1 MKKKLSVFVDSD
13 VVISSLISK
22 LGAAYFLIN
31 ETNCKFLIS
40 NISLKELK
48 IVGKRLKLE
57 NKALENLVRKQFY
70 IIQLKTSLSK
80 IKEEYKNYVMDIN
93 DSHIIAGV
101 VKAKAKFLI
110 TYNLKHLNVDKIK
123 RDFDVLIMTPAR
135 FLQYLRSL
143 GIS

>member
-1 MKKKLSVFVDSD
+1 MKRKITVFVDSD

-31 ETNCKFLIS
+31 ETSLKFFIS

-48 IVGKRLKLE
+48 VVVKKLGLKNE
-57 NKALENLVRKQFY
+57 ALERLVKKQFY
-70 IIQLKTSLSK
+70 ITSLKTDLKK
-80 IKEEYKNYVMDIN
+80 IEEKYKDYVMDIN

-101 VKAKAKFLI
+101 VKSKVKFLI
-110 TYNLKHLNVDKIK
+110 TYNLRHFNVDKIK
-123 RDFDVLIMTPAR
+123 RDFDILIMTPAR

-143 GIS
+143 

>member
-1 MKKKLSVFVDSD
+1 MKRKITAFVDSD

-31 ETNCKFLIS
+31 ETSLKFFIS

-48 IVGKRLKLE
+48 VVVKKLGLKNE
-57 NKALENLVRKQFY
+57 ALERLVKKQSY
-70 IIQLKTSLSK
+70 ITSLKTDLKK
-80 IKEEYKNYVMDIN
+80 IEEKYKDYVMDIN

-101 VKAKAKFLI
+101 VKSKVKFLI
-110 TYNLKHLNVDKIK
+110 TYNLRHFNVDKIK
-123 RDFDVLIMTPAR
+123 RDFDILIMTPAR

-143 GIS
+143 

>member
-1 MKKKLSVFVDSD
+1 MKRKITAFVDSD

-31 ETNCKFLIS
+31 ETSLKFFIS

-48 IVGKRLKLE
+48 VVVKKLGLKNE
-57 NKALENLVRKQFY
+57 ALERLVKKQFY
-70 IIQLKTSLSK
+70 ITSLKTDLKK
-80 IKEEYKNYVMDIN
+80 IEEKYKDHVMDIN

-101 VKAKAKFLI
+101 VKSKVKFLI
-110 TYNLKHLNVDKIK
+110 TYNLRHFNVDKIK
-123 RDFDVLIMTPAR
+123 RDFDILIMTHAR

-143 GIS
+143 

>member
-1 MKKKLSVFVDSD
+1 MKRKITAFVDSD

-31 ETNCKFLIS
+31 ETSLKFFIS

-48 IVGKRLKLE
+48 VVVKKLGLKNE
-57 NKALENLVRKQFY
+57 ALERLVKKQFY
-70 IIQLKTSLSK
+70 ITSLKTDLKK
-80 IKEEYKNYVMDIN
+80 IEEKYKDHVMDIN

-101 VKAKAKFLI
+101 VKSKAKFLV
-110 TYNLKHLNVDKIK
+110 TYNLRHFNVDKIK
-123 RDFDVLIMTPAR
+123 RDFDILIMTPAR

-143 GIS
+143 

>member
-1 MKKKLSVFVDSD
+1 MKRKITAFVDSD

-31 ETNCKFLIS
+31 ETSLKFFIS

-48 IVGKRLKLE
+48 VVVKKLGLKNE
-57 NKALENLVRKQFY
+57 ALERLVKKQFY
-70 IIQLKTSLSK
+70 ITSLKTDLKK
-80 IKEEYKNYVMDIN
+80 IEEKYKDYVMDIN

-101 VKAKAKFLI
+101 VKSKVKFLI
-110 TYNLKHLNVDKIK
+110 TYNLRHFNVDKIK
-123 RDFDVLIMTPAR
+123 RDFDILIMTPAR

-143 GIS
+143 